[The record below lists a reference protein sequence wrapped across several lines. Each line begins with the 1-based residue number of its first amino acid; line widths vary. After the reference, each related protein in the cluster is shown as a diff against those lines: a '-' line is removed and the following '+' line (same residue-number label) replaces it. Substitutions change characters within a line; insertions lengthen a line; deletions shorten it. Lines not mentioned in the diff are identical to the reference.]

1 MSPRRCDVIASVG
14 KALGVRLSY
23 RETPYPLV
31 PAKAGT
37 RVVFEKNWIPACAG
51 MRGITRILALCAIFA
66 CALALT
72 ACGRAGPLEPP
83 PGPAAAP
90 ASQVQL
96 TQPDGFP
103 APGST
108 QDAAAKS
115 GFDAQGNPVATPS
128 QKRSFILD
136 PLLR

>member
-1 MSPRRCDVIASVG
+1 MSPRRRDVITLANEVWG
-14 KALGVRLSY
+14 LALTRIAVRN
-23 RETPYPLV
+23 PLV
-31 PAKAGT
+31 PAKAGSQDS
-37 RVVFEKNWIPACAG
+37 IPERAG
-51 MRGITRILALCAIFA
+51 MSGFARGLVLGTLFS
-66 CALALT
+66 CALALS

-83 PGPAAAP
+83 PGPAAVP
-90 ASQVQL
+90 AARAQL
-96 TQPDGFP
+96 TQPDGSP

-108 QDAAAKS
+108 QDTAAKS

>member
-1 MSPRRCDVIASVG
+1 VSRQNV
-14 KALGVRLSY
+14 
-23 RETPYPLV
+23 
-31 PAKAGT
+31 
-37 RVVFEKNWIPACAG
+37 WIPAFAE
-51 MRGITRILALCAIFA
+51 MSGIAQGYALGALLAS
-66 CALALT
+66 ALALS

-83 PGPAAAP
+83 PGPAAVP
-90 ASQVQL
+90 ASRAQL
-96 TQPDGFP
+96 TQPDGSP

-128 QKRSFILD
+128 QKRTFILD